1 MIKKQFSFKSQ
12 ERALFDGKK
21 FVDRESARQAFND
34 FVTTDDKEYNVL
46 MYYGI
51 GGVGKSMLLAENE
64 QSFQQLYAESILFSV
79 DLHDASKR
87 SIDSTLLEFVENCS
101 NRRIKFE
108 AFNLAYTLYFSK
120 KHAGEEYDR
129 NKSLVDNDFNLFF
142 KILGVFDN
150 GAIETVVDIIERIVN
165 FAKKKSLRED
175 VLEDLKQFD
184 SLSLPEIEQRLPAY
198 FHYDISR
205 FISENPNTH
214 ILFSIDTFEALNVQQ
229 TEEIHRRKNEEW
241 IQELIA
247 YFNSGSIPN
256 CRFVI
261 YGRDKLVWEEDW
273 ESFVTQFEL
282 QDFSKEW
289 TKHYLDSA
297 GIKDNNIIK
306 KIISNSKG
314 HPFYLYL
321 SAKTYTD
328 ICNQGKT
335 PTIDDFGRNPK
346 EIIRRFI
353 YNLSDEEVN
362 ILKYLAVTNSF
373 SYELFKY
380 ILSQFHIACD
390 PERFKHIISY
400 SFIHGL
406 SGNEFYIHSLMR
418 NGLKECTD
426 EKSIA
431 LVNSVLFDYYSSEF
445 HNKPNK
451 NNFIELIYHA
461 GRTQNPSE
469 FSTWFEESDYISYLV
484 SCQIKGEQE
493 LIFQVTEDL
502 INQYGSKNLA
512 LRLINIYIDALHL
525 GGDYQAAVAT
535 SKAYLDQYSLE
546 ETTSNESLCRM
557 LIRKV
562 HHSMFYLPADDL
574 IDEVQQILSGHYV
587 DNYPTQKNEIL
598 FLLGGNLGVLSGKFS
613 YSKDILNRALS
624 YANET
629 QNTNNILRVTRKLA
643 DIETYEGKC
652 KDAIE
657 RIEQYITAD
666 SSIDKRYDV
675 YLMASLGEAY
685 RKIGNLEV
693 ASKCFDKVLKASR
706 EKNIPGWIAHAELA
720 MAMIDYDLKSYSKVI
735 ESTMLVEKAYASI
748 HHEWGIINSQTLNMI
763 ADYNINGFTSHIAS
777 RVEDLIERSTKMNY
791 RYNISIL
798 EEFKNSKIINYFQLF
813 FL

>member
-12 ERALFDGKK
+12 EKILFDGKK
-21 FVDRESARQAFND
+21 FVDREAARITFND

-64 QSFQQLYAESILFSV
+64 QSFKELFPDSILFSV
-79 DLHDASKR
+79 DLHDAGKR
-87 SIDSTLLEFVENCS
+87 TIDSTLLEFVENCS
-101 NRRIKFE
+101 NKKVKFE

-129 NKSLVDNDFNLFF
+129 SKSFVDKDFNLFF

-175 VLEDLKQFD
+175 VLDDLKQFD
-184 SLSLPEIEQRLPAY
+184 SLSLQEIEHHLPAY
-198 FHYDISR
+198 FQYDIYR
-205 FISENPNTH
+205 YLSENPNTH

-247 YFNSGSIPN
+247 NFNSESVPN

-261 YGRDKLVWEEDW
+261 YGRDKLVWEEEW
-273 ESFVTQFEL
+273 HSFITQFEL
-282 QDFSKEW
+282 QDFSIDW
-289 TKHYLDSA
+289 TKQYLDSA
-297 GIKDNNIIK
+297 GIKDSNIIK

-328 ICNQGKT
+328 ICNQGKI
-335 PTIDDFGRNPK
+335 PTIEDFGRNPK

-373 SYELFKY
+373 SYEIFTY
-380 ILSQFHIACD
+380 ILSKFHIACD

-400 SFIHGL
+400 SFIHTL

-445 HNKPNK
+445 QNAPSR
-451 NNFIELIYHA
+451 NNFIELMYHA
-461 GRTQNPSE
+461 GRTKNPLE
-469 FSTWFEESDYISYLV
+469 FSAWFIESDAISYLI
-484 SCQIKGEQE
+484 SCQVKGEQE

-512 LRLINIYIDALHL
+512 IRLINIYIDALHL

-535 SKAYLDQYSLE
+535 SKAYLDHYSFE
-546 ETTSNESLCRM
+546 EITSNESLCRM
-557 LIRKV
+557 LIRKI
-562 HHSMFYLPADDL
+562 HHSMFYLPVDDL
-574 IDEVQQILSGHYV
+574 IEEVQQVLLGHYV

-613 YSKDILNRALS
+613 YAKHILNNALS

-629 QNTNNILRVTRKLA
+629 QNTNNLLRVTRKLA

-657 RIEQYITAD
+657 RIENYITVD
-666 SSIDKRYDV
+666 SCIDKRYDV
-675 YLMASLGEAY
+675 YLLASLGEAY
-685 RKIGNLEV
+685 RKNGNIEI
-693 ASKCFDKVLKASR
+693 ARKCFEKVLKASR

-720 MAMIDYDLKSYSKVI
+720 MAMIDYDLKNYSKVI
-735 ESTMLVEKAYASI
+735 GSTMLVEKAYASI
-748 HHEWGIINSQTLNMI
+748 NHEWGIINSQTLNML
-763 ADYNINGFTSHIAS
+763 ADYYVNGFTSQIAS
-777 RVEDLIERSTKMNY
+777 KVEYLIESSTKMNY

-798 EEFKNSKIINYFQLF
+798 EGFKKSKDIEYYQLF

>member
-12 ERALFDGKK
+12 EEILFDGKK
-21 FVDRESARQAFND
+21 FVDRETARIAFND

-64 QSFQQLYAESILFSV
+64 QSFKQLFPDSILFSV
-79 DLHDASKR
+79 DLHDAGKR
-87 SIDSTLLEFVENCS
+87 TIDSTLLEFVENCS
-101 NRRIKFE
+101 NKKVKFE

-120 KHAGEEYDR
+120 KHAGEKYDR

-175 VLEDLKQFD
+175 VLDDLKQFD
-184 SLSLPEIEQRLPAY
+184 SLSLQEIEQHLPAY
-198 FHYDISR
+198 FQYDISR
-205 FISENPNTH
+205 YISENPNTH

-241 IQELIA
+241 IQDLIA
-247 YFNSGSIPN
+247 NFNSNSIPN

-261 YGRDKLVWEEDW
+261 YGRDKLVWDEDW
-273 ESFVTQFEL
+273 ESFITQFEL

-289 TKHYLDSA
+289 TKQYLVSA
-297 GIKDNNIIK
+297 RIKDNNIIK
-306 KIISNSKG
+306 KIINNSKG
-314 HPFYLYL
+314 NPFYLYL
-321 SAKTYTD
+321 SAKTYND

-335 PTIDDFGRNPK
+335 PTLDDFGRNPK

-362 ILKYLAVTNSF
+362 ILKYLAVANTF
-373 SYELFKY
+373 SYEIFTY
-380 ILSQFHIACD
+380 ILSKFHIACD
-390 PERFKHIISY
+390 PERFRHIISY
-400 SFIHGL
+400 SFIHAL
-406 SGNEFYIHSLMR
+406 SGNEFYIHTLMR
-418 NGLKECTD
+418 NGLKECLD

-445 HNKPNK
+445 QNKPSK
-451 NNFIELIYHA
+451 NNFVELMYHA
-461 GRTQNPSE
+461 GRTRKPSE
-469 FSTWFEESDYISYLV
+469 FSTWLTESNTISYLV
-484 SCQIKGEQE
+484 SCQIKGEQD

-512 LRLINIYIDALHL
+512 LKLINIYIDALHL

-535 SKAYLDQYSLE
+535 SKTYLNQYSLKE
-546 ETTSNESLCRM
+546 ITSDESLCRM

-562 HHSMFYLPADDL
+562 HHSMFYQPVDEL
-574 IDEVQQILSGHYV
+574 IDEVQRILSGHYV

-598 FLLGGNLGVLSGKFS
+598 FLLGGNLGVLSGKFG
-613 YSKDILNRALS
+613 YSKDILNRALC

-629 QNTNNILRVTRKLA
+629 QNTNNLLRVTRKLA

-666 SSIDKRYDV
+666 SCIDKRYDV
-675 YLMASLGEAY
+675 YLLASLGEAY
-685 RKIGNLEV
+685 RKSGNLDV
-693 ASKCFDKVLKASR
+693 ARKCFEKVLKASR

-720 MAMIDYDLKSYSKVI
+720 MAMIDYDLKCYSKVI
-735 ESTMLVEKAYASI
+735 ESTILVEKSYASI
-748 HHEWGIINSQTLNMI
+748 NHEWGIINSQTLNMI
-763 ADYNINGFTSHIAS
+763 ADYKANGFTSQIAS
-777 RVEDLIERSTKMNY
+777 KTEDLIERSTRMNY

-798 EEFKNSKIINYFQLF
+798 EEFKESKDIEYFQLF

>member
-1 MIKKQFSFKSQ
+1 M
-12 ERALFDGKK
+12 D
-21 FVDRESARQAFND
+21 
-34 FVTTDDKEYNVL
+34 
-46 MYYGI
+46 
-51 GGVGKSMLLAENE
+51 
-64 QSFQQLYAESILFSV
+64 
-79 DLHDASKR
+79 
-87 SIDSTLLEFVENCS
+87 
-101 NRRIKFE
+101 
-108 AFNLAYTLYFSK
+108 
-120 KHAGEEYDR
+120 
-129 NKSLVDNDFNLFF
+129 
-142 KILGVFDN
+142 
-150 GAIETVVDIIERIVN
+150 
-165 FAKKKSLRED
+165 
-175 VLEDLKQFD
+175 DLKQFD
-184 SLSLPEIEQRLPAY
+184 SLSLQEIEQHLPAY
-198 FHYDISR
+198 FQYDISR
-205 FISENPNTH
+205 YISENPGTH

-241 IQELIA
+241 IQDLIA
-247 YFNSGSIPN
+247 NFDSDCIPN

-273 ESFVTQFEL
+273 ESFITQFEL
-282 QDFSKEW
+282 QDFSKDW
-289 TKHYLDSA
+289 TRQYLDSA

-306 KIISNSKG
+306 KITSNSKG

-373 SYELFKY
+373 SYEMFTY
-380 ILSQFHIACD
+380 ILSKFHIACD

-400 SFIHGL
+400 SFIHAL
-406 SGNEFYIHSLMR
+406 SGNEYYIHSLMR

-445 HNKPNK
+445 QNKPNK
-451 NNFIELIYHA
+451 SIFVELMYYA
-461 GRTQNPSE
+461 GRTKNPSE
-469 FSTWFEESDYISYLV
+469 FSAWLIESDTIPYLV
-484 SCQIKGEQE
+484 SCQIKGDQE

-502 INQYGSKNLA
+502 INQYGSKNLT
-512 LRLINIYIDALHL
+512 LKLLNIYIDALHL

-557 LIRKV
+557 LIRKI
-562 HHSMFYLPADDL
+562 HHSMFYLPVDNL

-613 YSKDILNRALS
+613 YSKDILNNALS

-629 QNTNNILRVTRKLA
+629 QNTNNLLRVTRKLA

-652 KDAIE
+652 NDAIE

-666 SSIDKRYDV
+666 SCIDKRYDV
-675 YLMASLGEAY
+675 YLLASLGEAY
-685 RKIGNLEV
+685 RKSGNLDV
-693 ASKCFDKVLKASR
+693 ARKCFEKVLKASR

-720 MAMIDYDLKSYSKVI
+720 IAMIEYDLKRYSKVI
-735 ESTMLVEKAYASI
+735 ESTMFVEKTYASI
-748 HHEWGIINSQTLNMI
+748 NHEWGVINSQTLNMI
-763 ADYNINGFTSHIAS
+763 AEYKANGFNLQIAS
-777 RVEDLIERSTKMNY
+777 ITEDLIERATKMNY

-798 EEFKNSKIINYFQLF
+798 EEFKESKDINYFQLF

>member
-12 ERALFDGKK
+12 EKVIFDGKK
-21 FVDRESARQAFND
+21 FVDRESARTAFSD
-34 FVTTDDKEYNVL
+34 FVTSDDKEYNVL

-64 QSFQQLYAESILFSV
+64 QSFKQLFADSILFSV
-79 DLHDASKR
+79 DLHDAGKR
-87 SIDSTLLEFVENCS
+87 TRDSTLLEFVENCS
-101 NRRIKFE
+101 NKKVKFE

-129 NKSLVDNDFNLFF
+129 TKSLVNKDFNLFF

-150 GAIETVVDIIERIVN
+150 GAIETVVDIIERILN
-165 FAKKKSLRED
+165 FAKKKSWRED
-175 VLEDLKQFD
+175 VLDDLKQFD

-198 FHYDISR
+198 FQYDISR
-205 FISENPNTH
+205 FISDNPNTH

-247 YFNSGSIPN
+247 YFNSESIPN

-261 YGRDKLVWEEDW
+261 YGRDRLVWEEDW
-273 ESFVTQFEL
+273 EPFITQFEL

-289 TKHYLDSA
+289 TKQYLDSA
-297 GIKDNNIIK
+297 GIKDSNIIK

-314 HPFYLYL
+314 HPFFLYL

-335 PTIDDFGRNPK
+335 PTIEDFGRNPK

-373 SYELFKY
+373 SYEIFTY
-380 ILSQFHIACD
+380 ILSKFHIACD

-400 SFIHGL
+400 SFIHAL
-406 SGNEFYIHSLMR
+406 SGDEFYIHSLMR

-445 HNKPNK
+445 QNAPSK
-451 NNFIELIYHA
+451 NNFVELMYHA
-461 GRTQNPSE
+461 GRTKKPSE
-469 FSTWFEESDYISYLV
+469 FSAWLIESDAISHLV

-502 INQYGSKNLA
+502 INQYGSKNLT
-512 LRLINIYIDALHL
+512 LKLLNIYIDALHL

-535 SKAYLDQYSLE
+535 SKTYLEQYSLE
-546 ETTSNESLCRM
+546 EITSNESLCRM

-562 HHSMFYLPADDL
+562 HHSMFYLPVDGL
-574 IDEVQQILSGHYV
+574 IDEVQHILSGHYV

-598 FLLGGNLGVLSGKFS
+598 FLFGGNLGVLSGKFS
-613 YSKDILNRALS
+613 FAKDTLNNALS

-629 QNTNNILRVTRKLA
+629 QNTNNLLRVTRKLA

-657 RIEQYITAD
+657 RIENYITVG
-666 SSIDKRYDV
+666 SCIEKRYDV
-675 YLMASLGEAY
+675 YLLASLGEAY
-685 RKIGNLEV
+685 RKSGNIEI
-693 ASKCFDKVLKASR
+693 ARKCFEKVLKASR

-720 MAMIDYDLKSYSKVI
+720 MAMIEYDLKCYSKVI
-735 ESTMLVEKAYASI
+735 ESTLLVEKAYASI
-748 HHEWGIINSQTLNMI
+748 NHEWGIINSQTLNMI
-763 ADYNINGFTSHIAS
+763 AEYKANGFNLQIAS
-777 RVEDLIERSTKMNY
+777 KVEYLIERSAKMNY

-798 EEFKNSKIINYFQLF
+798 EEFKKSKDIEYYQLF

>member
-1 MIKKQFSFKSQ
+1 MIKKQFSFKNQ
-12 ERALFDGKK
+12 EKALFDGKN

-46 MYYGI
+46 MFYGI

-64 QSFQQLYAESILFSV
+64 QSFQQLFADSILFSV
-79 DLHDASKR
+79 DLHDAGKR
-87 SIDSTLLEFVENCS
+87 TIDSTLLEFVENCS
-101 NRRIKFE
+101 NKKVKFE

-129 NKSLVDNDFNLFF
+129 NKSLVDNEFNLFF

-175 VLEDLKQFD
+175 VLDDLKQFD

-198 FHYDISR
+198 FQYDISR

-289 TKHYLDSA
+289 TKHYLDFA

-321 SAKTYTD
+321 SAKTYSD

-373 SYELFKY
+373 SYEIFTY
-380 ILSQFHIACD
+380 ILSKFHIACD

-406 SGNEFYIHSLMR
+406 SGNEYYIHSLMR
-418 NGLKECTD
+418 NGLKDCTD
-426 EKSIA
+426 GKSIA
-431 LVNSVLFDYYSSEF
+431 LVNSVLFDYYTSEF

-461 GRTQNPSE
+461 GRIKNPSE
-469 FSTWFEESDYISYLV
+469 FCTWFEESDCISYLV

-562 HHSMFYLPADDL
+562 HHSMFYLPVDDL

-693 ASKCFDKVLKASR
+693 ARKCFEKVLKASR

-777 RVEDLIERSTKMNY
+777 KVEDLIERSTKMNY

>member
-562 HHSMFYLPADDL
+562 HHSMFYLPVDDL

-693 ASKCFDKVLKASR
+693 SRKCFEKVLKASR

-720 MAMIDYDLKSYSKVI
+720 MAMIDYDLKCYSKVI
-735 ESTMLVEKAYASI
+735 ESTMLVEKAYASMN
-748 HHEWGIINSQTLNMI
+748 HEWGIINSQTLNMI
-763 ADYNINGFTSHIAS
+763 ADYKVNGFTSLIAGK
-777 RVEDLIERSTKMNY
+777 VEYLIERSTKMNY

-798 EEFKNSKIINYFQLF
+798 EEFKNSKNIKYFQLF

>member
-1 MIKKQFSFKSQ
+1 MIKKNFSFKSQ
-12 ERALFDGKK
+12 EKLLFNEKI
-21 FVDRESARQAFND
+21 FVDRESARTAFND

-64 QSFQQLYAESILFSV
+64 QSFQQLFADSIFFSV
-79 DLHDASKR
+79 DLHDAGKR
-87 SIDSTLLEFVENCS
+87 TIDSTLLEFVENCS
-101 NRRIKFE
+101 NKKVKFE
-108 AFNLAYTLYFSK
+108 AFNLAYTLYFCK

-129 NKSLVDNDFNLFF
+129 NKSFVDNNFNLFF

-175 VLEDLKQFD
+175 VLDDLKQFD

-198 FHYDISR
+198 FQYDISR
-205 FISENPNTH
+205 YISNNPNTH

-247 YFNSGSIPN
+247 YFNSESIPN

-261 YGRDKLVWEEDW
+261 YGRDKLAWEEDW
-273 ESFVTQFEL
+273 EPFIIQFEL

-289 TKHYLDSA
+289 TKQYLNSA
-297 GIKDNNIIK
+297 GIKDGNIIK
-306 KIISNSKG
+306 KIINNSKG

-362 ILKYLAVTNSF
+362 ILKYLAVANSF
-373 SYELFKY
+373 SYKIFSHV
-380 ILSQFHIACD
+380 LSIFHIACD

-400 SFIHGL
+400 SFIQGL
-406 SGNEFYIHSLMR
+406 SEHEFYIHSLMR
-418 NGLKECTD
+418 DGLKECTD

-431 LVNSVLFDYYSSEF
+431 LVSSVLFDYYSSEF
-445 HNKPNK
+445 QNNPSK
-451 NNFIELIYHA
+451 NNFVELMYHA
-461 GRTQNPSE
+461 GRTKNPSE
-469 FSTWFEESDYISYLV
+469 FSAWLIESDAISYLV

-535 SKAYLDQYSLE
+535 SKAYLNQYSLE
-546 ETTSNESLCRM
+546 EITSNESLCRM

-562 HHSMFYLPADDL
+562 HHSMFYLPVNNL

-629 QNTNNILRVTRKLA
+629 QNTNNLLRVTRKLA

-657 RIEQYITAD
+657 RIEQYITVD
-666 SSIDKRYDV
+666 SCIDKRYDV
-675 YLMASLGEAY
+675 YLLASLGEAY
-685 RKIGNLEV
+685 RKSGNIDV
-693 ASKCFDKVLKASR
+693 ARKCFEKVLKTSR

-720 MAMIDYDLKSYSKVI
+720 MAMIDYDLKCYSKVI
-735 ESTMLVEKAYASI
+735 ESTMLIEKAYASI
-748 HHEWGIINSQTLNMI
+748 NHEWGIINSQTLNMI
-763 ADYNINGFTSHIAS
+763 ADYKANGFTSQIANK
-777 RVEDLIERSTKMNY
+777 VVYLIECSTKMNY

-798 EEFKNSKIINYFQLF
+798 EEFKESKDIKYFQLF